1 MFRSFHVLIFL
12 RPSSP
17 LREEGGRFLVFEDCS
32 EEELYFCLEPT
43 FSTYVLDSTEVVEHL
58 NQVLN
63 LLLKLFVC
71 HFSDFGFN
79 MLMISCSFEHCKVS
93 NYFVTVQIF
102 RGLFSKKIPRR
113 GVGGVVW
120 CMLCMWFMCVSCG
133 RRAIV
138 AEGAGLRRLPIAG
151 RAGTTAAGWGFRC
164 AFLLRRFGAHGW
176 CRGGSR

>member
-12 RPSSP
+12 RPSP
-17 LREEGGRFLVFEDCS
+17 LREEEGRFLVFEDCS

-102 RGLFSKKIPRR
+102 RGLFFKKKFPRR
-113 GVGGVVW
+113 GW
-120 CMLCMWFMCVSCG
+120 
-133 RRAIV
+133 
-138 AEGAGLRRLPIAG
+138 AGLYVVYVMYVVYVRFLRAASHSSG
-151 RAGTTAAGWGFRC
+151 RSRAAAPAHCRARWYH
-164 AFLLRRFGAHGW
+164 LRGARTSTRFSTSTIW
-176 CRGGSR
+176 GSRMVSR